1 MSPRKKATPR
11 VREAPAT
18 YAVEAPAP
26 DAVQEAEA
34 QGEARL
40 SFRIDPELK
49 ELIELAAM
57 HTGQTVS
64 SYAISTLV
72 RDARRVIQDQHTTY
86 VSERDWEILMDLMDN
101 PPPPNEALIQAME
114 SHRRLVVSRTKPI
127 EES

>member
-26 DAVQEAEA
+26 DSVQEAEA

-101 PPPPNEALIQAME
+101 PPPPNEALIQAMQH
-114 SHRRLVVSRTKPI
+114 HREFVRSFDRAD
-127 EES
+127 EDA

>member
-1 MSPRKKATPR
+1 MPR
-11 VREAPAT
+11 VRETPAT

-26 DAVQEAEA
+26 DSVAEG

-101 PPPPNEALIQAME
+101 PPPPNEALIRAKKSYQ
-114 SHRRLVVSRTKPI
+114 RLVVPRTKRI

>member
-11 VREAPAT
+11 VREASAA
-18 YAVEAPAP
+18 YAAEAPA
-26 DAVQEAEA
+26 EAEV

-72 RDARRVIQDQHTTY
+72 RDARRVIEEQHTTY
-86 VSERDWEILMDLMDN
+86 LSERDWEIFMDLMDN
-101 PPPPNEALIQAME
+101 PPPPNEALRRAKE
-114 SHRRLVVSRTKPI
+114 SYHRLIVPRTKPI

>member
-1 MSPRKKATPR
+1 MSPRKKALR
-11 VREAPAT
+11 VREEHAA

-26 DAVQEAEA
+26 QSAAEAEG

-72 RDARRVIQDQHTTY
+72 RDARRIIQDQHTTY

-101 PPPPNEALIQAME
+101 PPPPNEALIRAMQ
-114 SHRRLVVSRTKPI
+114 SYQTLIVPRTQPL
-127 EES
+127 EET

>member
-11 VREAPAT
+11 VRETAAT
-18 YAVEAPAP
+18 YAVEAPAS
-26 DAVQEAEA
+26 DSVQETEA

-49 ELIELAAM
+49 ELIERAAV

-72 RDARRVIQDQHTTY
+72 RDARRIIQDQHTTY
-86 VSERDWEILMDLMDN
+86 LSERDWEIFMDLMDN
-101 PPPPNEALIQAME
+101 PPPPNEALVRAMQHHRDFVR
-114 SHRRLVVSRTKPI
+114 SHDRADDD
-127 EES
+127 

>member
-18 YAVEAPAP
+18 YAAEAPAVESVP
-26 DAVQEAEA
+26 GMEV

-40 SFRIDPELK
+40 SFRIDLELK

-72 RDARRVIQDQHTTY
+72 RDARRIIEDRHTTY
-86 VSERDWEILMDLMDN
+86 LSERDWEIFMDLMDN
-101 PPPPNEALIQAME
+101 PPPPNEALIRAMQHHRE
-114 SHRRLVVSRTKPI
+114 FVRSHDRSD
-127 EES
+127 ED

>member
-11 VREAPAT
+11 VREASAT
-18 YAVEAPAP
+18 YAAEAPAP
-26 DAVQEAEA
+26 EAEA
-34 QGEARL
+34 QGDARL

-72 RDARRVIQDQHTTY
+72 RDARRVIEEQHTTH
-86 VSERDWEILMDLMDN
+86 VSDRDWEILMDLMDN
-101 PPPPNEALIQAME
+101 PPPPNEALIRAMQHHSE
-114 SHRRLVVSRTKPI
+114 FVRSYDRAD
-127 EES
+127 EDA